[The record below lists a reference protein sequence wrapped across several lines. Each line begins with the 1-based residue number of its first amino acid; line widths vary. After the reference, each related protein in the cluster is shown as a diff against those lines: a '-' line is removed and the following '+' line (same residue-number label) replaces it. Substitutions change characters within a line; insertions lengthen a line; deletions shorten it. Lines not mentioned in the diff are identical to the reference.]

1 MMLIFSV
8 IVMCSNLYSLCLVF
22 KFLKNTYLK
31 KHFSVVASKHSLCD
45 MEINQFLN
53 IAPMEY
59 NPNGK
64 GTMAPVEYHPIVSS
78 PNGKSMVLRI
88 FFFFELVI
96 VMVEDKKKR
105 WVYGPACTLPVETKY
120 PEISNLVKK
129 MQTHHH
135 GTTCR
140 KKKGVV
146 CRFIAS
152 WAPSNEIRIVYFE
165 EEID

>member
-1 MMLIFSV
+1 MLIFSV

-31 KHFSVVASKHSLCD
+31 KHLSVVASKHSLCD

-53 IAPMEY
+53 IAPMEC

-88 FFFFELVI
+88 FFFELVI
-96 VMVEDKKKR
+96 VMVEDKKKKDESMGLHVLYLLR
-105 WVYGPACTLPVETKY
+105 QNILK
-120 PEISNLVKK
+120 
-129 MQTHHH
+129 
-135 GTTCR
+135 
-140 KKKGVV
+140 
-146 CRFIAS
+146 
-152 WAPSNEIRIVYFE
+152 
-165 EEID
+165 